1 MSSNNNQPKITSNNN
16 QPNMD
21 PAKVGFRVPQ
31 MYVALPW
38 QATRLSS
45 LNPENDTMN
54 IPSHMSSRK
63 ISICSLKA

>member
-1 MSSNNNQPKITSNNN
+1 MSSNNNQPKMTSNNN

-45 LNPENDTMN
+45 LNPEM
-54 IPSHMSSRK
+54 ILWIFPL
-63 ISICSLKA
+63 ICLPEN